1 MSTKGGSLIENDVR
15 QTNET
20 DLMHI
25 RILYCYALHVV
36 FNTATKLLLTSQF
49 KRKFST
55 LTRLDCANLKALHFA
70 FIFPLTARQHL
81 SSSSSGPTGNFVK
94 IKTEEKKDLI
104 DYQTKLHFL

>member
-1 MSTKGGSLIENDVR
+1 
-15 QTNET
+15 
-20 DLMHI
+20 MHM
-25 RILYCYALHVV
+25 ILYFYALHLV
-36 FNTATKLLLTSQF
+36 FNTATKLLFTNQF

-94 IKTEEKKDLI
+94 SKTEEKKDLI
-104 DYQTKLHFL
+104 DYVTEFNFL